1 MDSGAWLHETFP
13 DMPEALKDLKCG
25 AKTRAGTPC
34 KLSTLYAGGRCKF
47 HGGLSTGP
55 TTDAGKA
62 QARENGKLGGRGRV
76 RKPDPMEAAVK
87 RPCIQ
92 PSPTESGN
100 PPLEPKSMET
110 PRYSQG
116 SSLRAEGLAVPNS
129 MDGHITAMV
138 LPTKNPANSD
148 TSIAGNGKV
157 TVWVQCRDCTN
168 LSAGYKCL
176 IPATGQTFPNMGQPR
191 GCVYFV
197 EFK

>member
-100 PPLEPKSMET
+100 PPLEPKPMET
-110 PRYSQG
+110 LRYSQG
-116 SSLRAEGLAVPNS
+116 SSLRVAELKKPNP
-129 MDGHITAMV
+129 MDGEITGMV
-138 LPTKNPANSD
+138 ES
-148 TSIAGNGKV
+148 GV
-157 TVWVQCRDCTN
+157 RCCDCAH
-168 LSAGYKCL
+168 LSAGYTCL
-176 IPATGQTFPNMGQPR
+176 AGNVVGAALGDSRSCAVAPD
-191 GCVYFV
+191 
-197 EFK
+197 K

>member
-1 MDSGAWLHETFP
+1 MTQDELRKHWRAYHRSSRAHMDSGAWLHETFP
-13 DMPEALKDLKCG
+13 DMQQALKDLKCG

-34 KLSTLYAGGRCKF
+34 KLSTLYAGARCKF

-116 SSLRAEGLAVPNS
+116 SSLPAEELKKPNPMVDGKKAGRVKLGLRCCDCA
-129 MDGHITAMV
+129 HISAGFTC
-138 LPTKNPANSD
+138 L
-148 TSIAGNGKV
+148 AGNVVGAALGA
-157 TVWVQCRDCTN
+157 CRSCAVARD
-168 LSAGYKCL
+168 K
-176 IPATGQTFPNMGQPR
+176 
-191 GCVYFV
+191 
-197 EFK
+197 